1 MTRRNITAISDNFMR
16 VVRILHCR
24 MAVIITGAEFLLL
37 IALYAIF
44 MFSDKVPLAGLVAL
58 GLLWMVRWR
67 VTGRLTTATPMDVP
81 ILGILAMLPVS
92 LYASAD
98 WSLSLPK
105 VYGLI
110 LGIAIF
116 YAVVNAIYTIRR
128 VELATAGLVLLSAAV
143 ALLGLVGADW
153 PNTKLFSL
161 SQVYE
166 HLPHLIRGVTRSIAG
181 GIQPNIVGGAL
192 TFFIP
197 VLASLLWASR
207 EFKAM
212 RFVANARLSG
222 ILRAWSRPILIFSL
236 VLTSFTLVLTQS
248 RGSFLGVAAGLL
260 ALALWH
266 DRRFLWAIPMV
277 ALALFALVQ
286 VWGGGNLA
294 EFMLRMGA
302 SAGGNPLQLRME
314 IWQRAI
320 YMIQD
325 FPFTGI
331 GMGTFGTVAQ
341 VLYPFFSTNAIIP
354 HAHNMLLTVAVDLG
368 IPGLVLYVAL
378 LSCFA
383 FTAWKAYQGGNRS
396 LHVLIVGLACGMLAH
411 QVFGLT
417 DAFMLGTK
425 LGAVMWVFMGLV
437 AALYVH
443 QDQLAR
449 QLLEDSAGD
458 DAGWSSGSGSKEH
471 NHEAGNRQTPSRLG
485 NFLLAFAYWVLFSL
499 LAIAFIG
506 DWPYLGLA
514 IALTGGVFLG
524 FICTVSFESKA
535 QKGAR

>member
-1 MTRRNITAISDNFMR
+1 MR
-16 VVRILHCR
+16 VVRILRCR
-24 MAVIITGAEFLLL
+24 IAIIITGAEFLLL

-67 VTGRLTTATPMDVP
+67 VNGRLTAATPMDVP

-92 LYASAD
+92 LYASVD

-110 LGIAIF
+110 LGVAIF

-128 VELATAGLVLLSAAV
+128 MELVTAGLVLLSTAV

-153 PNTKLFSL
+153 PNIKLFSL

-166 HLPHLIRGVTRSIAG
+166 HLPRLVRGVARSTAG

-192 TFFIP
+192 IFFIP

-207 EFKAM
+207 EFKAI
-212 RFVANARLSG
+212 RFVTNERLAG
-222 ILRAWSRPILIFSL
+222 MLRTWSRPVLIFSL
-236 VLTSFTLVLTQS
+236 VFTSFTLILTQS

-260 ALALWH
+260 ALAVWH
-266 DRRFLWAIPMV
+266 DRRFLWAIPLA
-277 ALALFALVQ
+277 ALVLFVMVQ

-294 EFMLRMGA
+294 EFV
-302 SAGGNPLQLRME
+302 SHIDTTSGGTLPGRME

-325 FPFTGI
+325 FPFTGVGI
-331 GMGTFGTVAQ
+331 GTFDPVAHA
-341 VLYPFFSTNAIIP
+341 LYPFFLFGDATIP

-368 IPGLVLYVAL
+368 IPGLVLYAAL
-378 LSCFA
+378 LSG
-383 FTAWKAYQGGNRS
+383 FTFSAWRAYKVASRS
-396 LHVLIVGLACGMLAH
+396 LRALIVGLACGMLAH
-411 QVFGLT
+411 QVFGIT

-425 LGAVMWVFMGLV
+425 LGAVMWVFIGLV
-437 AALYVH
+437 AALYVRR
-443 QDQLAR
+443 DQLAR
-449 QLLEDSAGD
+449 ELLGDVAGEESGVSSNPGD
-458 DAGWSSGSGSKEH
+458 HDRKPGAGQMRRRFGS
-471 NHEAGNRQTPSRLG
+471 
-485 NFLLAFAYWVLFSL
+485 FFLAFVYWALFSL

-506 DWPYLGLA
+506 NQPTLGLS
-514 IALTGGVFLG
+514 IAVAGGGILG
-524 FICTVSFESKA
+524 FICIAPFESKSSHA
-535 QKGAR
+535 QME

>member
-1 MTRRNITAISDNFMR
+1 MR
-16 VVRILHCR
+16 VVRILHFR

-44 MFSDKVPLAGLVAL
+44 MFSDKVPLLGLVAL
-58 GLLWMVRWR
+58 GLLWIARWR
-67 VTGRLTTATPMDVP
+67 VTGRLTAATPMDVP

-92 LYASAD
+92 LYASVD

-116 YAVVNAIYTIRR
+116 YAVVNAICTIRR
-128 VELATAGLVLLSAAV
+128 VELAASGLVLLSAMV
-143 ALLGLVGADW
+143 AMLGMVGADW
-153 PNTKLFSL
+153 PSTKLFSL
-161 SQVYE
+161 SLVYE

-197 VLASLLWASR
+197 LLVSLLWTRR

-212 RFVANARLSG
+212 RFVTNARLSR

-236 VLTSFTLVLTQS
+236 VLISFTLVLTQS
-248 RGSFLGVAAGLL
+248 RSALIGVAVGLL
-260 ALALWH
+260 ALAAWH
-266 DRRFLWAIPMV
+266 DRRFLWVISLA
-277 ALALFALVQ
+277 ALGFFVMVQ
-286 VWGGGNLA
+286 VWGGGNLV
-294 EFMLRMGA
+294 EFVSRIDTT
-302 SAGGNPLQLRME
+302 GGGTLPGRME

-331 GMGTFGTVAQ
+331 GMGTFGPMAQ
-341 VLYPFFSTNAIIP
+341 ALYPFFGTNATAVVP

-383 FTAWKAYQGGNRS
+383 FTAWKAYQVGNRL
-396 LHVLIVGLACGMLAH
+396 LHLLIAGLVCGMLAH
-411 QVFGLT
+411 QVFGIT

-425 LGAVMWVFMGLV
+425 AGVVMWVFFGLV

-443 QDQLAR
+443 REKLAR
-449 QLLEDSAGD
+449 QLLGGMAGD
-458 DAGWSSGSGSKEH
+458 EGGENGEPGSGDRDQKVGDGQ
-471 NHEAGNRQTPSRLG
+471 ALSRLG
-485 NFLLAFAYWVLFSL
+485 NFLLDFVSWVFFSL
-499 LAIAFIG
+499 IAIAFVG
-506 DWPYLGLA
+506 DQPYLGLL
-514 IALTGGVFLG
+514 IALAGGIILG
-524 FICTVSFESKA
+524 FICIVSYESKA
-535 QKGAR
+535 QKRAG